1 MPINQYHLRID
12 RLFPKF
18 NFNLGIHENI
28 SLISN
33 DNTNILRGY
42 DGMMSLLNGR
52 EGENLR

>member
-33 DNTNILRGY
+33 DHNNILRGY
-42 DGMMSLLNGR
+42 GGMISLLNGR
-52 EGENLR
+52 